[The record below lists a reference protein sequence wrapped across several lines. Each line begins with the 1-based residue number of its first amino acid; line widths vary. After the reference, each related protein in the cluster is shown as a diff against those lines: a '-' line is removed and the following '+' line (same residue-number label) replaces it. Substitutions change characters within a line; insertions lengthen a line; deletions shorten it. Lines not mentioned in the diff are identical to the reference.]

1 MMGTLFLCS
10 RELIRKWGCGYV
22 FTDKG
27 LQLQAAFPKAKG
39 FSARNLW
46 KKWYSFYSSYE
57 DFEAVVNVLSNQMNI
72 SSLKLQQV
80 AAEIQE
86 YLPTA
91 EQIQQQIQI
100 AEEEYKTSLSE
111 KKDR

>member
-1 MMGTLFLCS
+1 
-10 RELIRKWGCGYV
+10 
-22 FTDKG
+22 
-27 LQLQAAFPKAKG
+27 
-39 FSARNLW
+39 
-46 KKWYSFYSSYE
+46 
-57 DFEAVVNVLSNQMNI
+57 MNI

-91 EQIQQQIQI
+91 EQIQQQIKI
-100 AEEEYKTSLSE
+100 AEEEYRISLSE